1 MGRVFGLADPA
12 ITKDK
17 HQKRRRDSGSMKTE
31 LVRRITGD
39 FEVHARQTET
49 GVPTV
54 SQVSGHLITDHFV
67 GVNKMVNLGPGTT
80 RLCRAGWRVLKP
92 TVAGFVLF
100 SATMAQLRCFP
111 MVRVDYIRVPG
122 RQSGENPDHR
132 FDTLEFRVPWFT
144 ASRRATNTVRD
155 ELVQSFSL
163 PEGVL
168 ARRDEPTPP
177 LRAIREA
184 VVNAVMHR
192 SYHIHGAAE
201 SHANRLL
208 CKVRRSDRELQQRQP
223 QH

>member
-1 MGRVFGLADPA
+1 
-12 ITKDK
+12 
-17 HQKRRRDSGSMKTE
+17 
-31 LVRRITGD
+31 
-39 FEVHARQTET
+39 
-49 GVPTV
+49 
-54 SQVSGHLITDHFV
+54 
-67 GVNKMVNLGPGTT
+67 
-80 RLCRAGWRVLKP
+80 
-92 TVAGFVLF
+92 
-100 SATMAQLRCFP
+100 